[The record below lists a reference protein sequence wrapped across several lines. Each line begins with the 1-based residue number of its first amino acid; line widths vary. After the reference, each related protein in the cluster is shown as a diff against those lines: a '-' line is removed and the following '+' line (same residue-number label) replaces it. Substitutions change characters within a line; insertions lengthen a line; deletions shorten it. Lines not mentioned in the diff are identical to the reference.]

1 MGKLNMTEPLD
12 FARDVWKEFEL
23 NKSKGA
29 GMTYFVDGVMVKDH
43 GAATNTDDLKEMPDS
58 IVFHK
63 RGKK

>member
-1 MGKLNMTEPLD
+1 M
-12 FARDVWKEFEL
+12 WKEFDL

-29 GMTYFVDGVMVKDH
+29 GMTYFVHGEVVKDH

-58 IVFHK
+58 IVFYK